1 MISVNILTTGAIT
14 ECYRQDVTMISS
26 MDSME
31 HHIMSFTKELIDTKL
46 IQTLITLVIAESAM
60 TISPLDQGSNTNE
73 ILTNA
78 IHISVLNTH
87 HIPHHLHGTN
97 LIGGSETKKYHT
109 EPQTPPQSGRS
120 SDLV

>member
-1 MISVNILTTGAIT
+1 MNILTTRTIT
-14 ECYRQDVTMISS
+14 ECHRQDFMMISS

-31 HHIMSFTKELIDTKL
+31 HPILYLTKELIDMKV
-46 IQTLITLVIAESAM
+46 IQNMITYVIAESAM

-78 IHISVLNTH
+78 IHIGVLNTQQML
-87 HIPHHLHGTN
+87 HHLHGTN
-97 LIGGSETKKYHT
+97 LRGGSEEKKCHT
-109 EPQTPPQSGRS
+109 EPQTPPRSRGS

>member
-1 MISVNILTTGAIT
+1 MNILTTGAIT

-26 MDSME
+26 MVSTE
-31 HHIMSFTKELIDTKL
+31 HPPMSLTKELIDMKV
-46 IQTLITLVIAESAM
+46 IQTMITFVIAESAM

-87 HIPHHLHGTN
+87 HMPHHLHGTN
-97 LIGGSETKKYHT
+97 LIGGSEMMKCHT
-109 EPQTPPQSGRS
+109 ELQTLPQSGGS